1 VDHHGVGGITLA
13 TQAVVELD
21 VVVEVEGRAP
31 PKDVVRRR
39 LLEVEAMS
47 GRIMNNEH
55 LPVGVTDGEAA
66 AGTAIYEVIDRDF
79 LPVG

>member
-1 VDHHGVGGITLA
+1 MVRGG
-13 TQAVVELD
+13 
-21 VVVEVEGRAP
+21 
-31 PKDVVRRR
+31 
-39 LLEVEAMS
+39 LLEVEAVAS
-47 GRIMNNEH
+47 RIMNNEH